1 MPRDR
6 TLTAV
11 VAARFVSLTGTNMTT
26 VALPWF
32 VLATTGST
40 TKMGLVL
47 ACQTLPAFALGIPGG
62 SVVATLGARRSLVLG
77 DAVRAP
83 LLGAVPIL
91 HSLGA
96 LSFPTLLALVTV
108 IGTFSVPYA
117 AAASSLLP
125 EIVGEDE
132 REVAR
137 AQAAL
142 QVAIQTTGVV
152 GPVAAGVLIPL
163 IGAPQLLFVDGA
175 SYAVSAAI
183 VLAAVRVGHA
193 VPRSNRRR
201 GVLAGVRHVFADSL
215 LASIVTVGLVAHVG
229 LAALFAS
236 LPALAFREF
245 HDARSAG
252 VLFTADAFGS
262 IIGGLA
268 ALRLARRYS
277 PLRLGI
283 AGFALMSAPIWLLTI
298 ATPLPLALVVMFVFG
313 LGGPLGVAP
322 ISALMTTRAPAEIR
336 PKVVAAFLSIT
347 SAGTPLGA
355 ALTGYAIAAVG
366 FRTTYGAVAAA
377 MTLSTLLLVWCV
389 RRAAGVPD
397 AAPAVS
403 PS

>member
-6 TLTAV
+6 TLAAV

-62 SVVATLGARRSLVLG
+62 SVVAMLGARRSLVLG
-77 DAVRAP
+77 DVLRAP
-83 LLGAVPIL
+83 LLVGVPVL
-91 HSLGA
+91 HSVGV
-96 LSFPTLLALVTV
+96 LSFPALLALVTV
-108 IGTFSVPYA
+108 IGIFSVPYA

-183 VLAAVRVGHA
+183 VLALVRVGHA
-193 VPRSNRRR
+193 VPRAARRR
-201 GVLAGVRHVFADSL
+201 GVLAGVRHVFEDSL

-236 LPALAFREF
+236 LPALAYRDF

-252 VLFTADAFGS
+252 VLFTADAIGS

-268 ALRLARRYS
+268 TLRLARRYS

-283 AGFALMSAPIWLLTI
+283 VGFGLMSAPIWLLNV
-298 ATPLPLALVVMFVFG
+298 ATPLPLAVVVMFVFG
-313 LGGPLGVAP
+313 IGGPLGVSP
-322 ISALMTTRAPAEIR
+322 ISALLTTRAPAEIR
-336 PKVVAAFLSIT
+336 PQVVAAFLSIT

-355 ALTGYAIAAVG
+355 AVTGYAIAAVG
-366 FRTTYGAVAAA
+366 FRTTYGGVAAA

-389 RRAAGVPD
+389 RSASAAPD